1 MQALKALVILMGV
14 MIIAAVVVIVVTII
28 NRSQDA
34 AQRSGPYEKEISLP
48 TGEVLDMTSGPDA
61 VTLRY
66 RLPDGTEQLIVI
78 DTKRGRLR
86 GVLELSRP

>member
-14 MIIAAVVVIVVTII
+14 MIVAAVVVIVVTII
-28 NRSQDA
+28 NRSQDV
-34 AQRSGPYEKEISLP
+34 AQRSGPYEKEINLP
-48 TGEVLDMTSGPDA
+48 AGEILDMTSAPDA

-66 RLPDGTEQLIVI
+66 RLPDGTEQLVVI

>member
-34 AQRSGPYEKEISLP
+34 AQRSVPYEKEISLP
-48 TGEVLDMTSGPDA
+48 AGEILEMSSGPGT
-61 VTLRY
+61 VSLRVQV
-66 RLPDGTEQLIVI
+66 PDGNQQLIVI
-78 DTKRGRLR
+78 DTQRGRLR
-86 GVLELSRP
+86 GMLELSQP

>member
-1 MQALKALVILMGV
+1 
-14 MIIAAVVVIVVTII
+14 
-28 NRSQDA
+28 
-34 AQRSGPYEKEISLP
+34 
-48 TGEVLDMTSGPDA
+48 MTSAPDA

-66 RLPDGTEQLIVI
+66 RLPDGTEQLVVI

>member
-34 AQRSGPYEKEISLP
+34 AQRSGPYEKEITLP
-48 TGEVLDMTSGPDA
+48 AGEILDMTSGPDS

-66 RLPDGTEQLIVI
+66 QRPDGTEQLIVI

>member
-14 MIIAAVVVIVVTII
+14 MIVAALGVIVVTII
-28 NRSQDA
+28 NRTQDA

-48 TGEVLDMTSGPDA
+48 AGEIIDMSTGSGE

-66 RLPDGTEQLIVI
+66 RLSDGTEQLIVI
-78 DTKRGRLR
+78 DTDRGRLR
-86 GVLELSRP
+86 GILGIARP

>member
-1 MQALKALVILMGV
+1 MILMGV
-14 MIIAAVVVIVVTII
+14 MIVAALGVIVVTII
-28 NRSQDA
+28 NRTQDA

-48 TGEVLDMTSGPDA
+48 AGEIIDMSTGPGE

-78 DTKRGRLR
+78 DTDRGRLR
-86 GVLELSRP
+86 GILGIARP

>member
-1 MQALKALVILMGV
+1 VQALKALVILMGV
-14 MIIAAVVVIVVTII
+14 MIVAALGVIVVTII

-34 AQRSGPYEKEISLP
+34 AQRAKPYEKEISLP
-48 TGEVLDMTSGPDA
+48 AGEILDMTSGPGE

-78 DTKRGRLR
+78 DTDRGRLR
-86 GVLELSRP
+86 GILGIARP

>member
-1 MQALKALVILMGV
+1 MGV
-14 MIIAAVVVIVVTII
+14 MIVAAVVVIVVTII
-28 NRSQDA
+28 NRSQDV
-34 AQRSGPYEKEISLP
+34 AQRSGPYEKEINLP
-48 TGEVLDMTSGPDA
+48 AGEILDMTSAPDA

-66 RLPDGTEQLIVI
+66 RLPDGTEQLVVI

>member
-1 MQALKALVILMGV
+1 VQALKALVILMGV
-14 MIIAAVVVIVVTII
+14 MIVAALAVIVVTII

-34 AQRSGPYEKEISLP
+34 AQRSGPYEKEITLP
-48 TGEVLDMTSGPDA
+48 AGEIVGMSSGPGE

-78 DTKRGRLR
+78 DTDRGRLR
-86 GVLELSRP
+86 GVLGIVRP